1 MVAGLRGEESKSVV
15 GWKESERSGEES
27 THTQY
32 RGIASCV

>member
-1 MVAGLRGEESKSVV
+1 MAAGLRGEESESVG
-15 GWKESERSGEES
+15 GWEESERSGEER